1 MRVQIAIFP
10 HTLDAC
16 APFFALSAVHGKT
29 DQVSPKPC
37 YLQRARWLLLA
48 LSI

>member
-10 HTLDAC
+10 HPLDAC
-16 APFFALSAVHGKT
+16 APFFALSAVYGETH
-29 DQVSPKPC
+29 QVSPNPAVW
-37 YLQRARWLLLA
+37 QRARWLLLA